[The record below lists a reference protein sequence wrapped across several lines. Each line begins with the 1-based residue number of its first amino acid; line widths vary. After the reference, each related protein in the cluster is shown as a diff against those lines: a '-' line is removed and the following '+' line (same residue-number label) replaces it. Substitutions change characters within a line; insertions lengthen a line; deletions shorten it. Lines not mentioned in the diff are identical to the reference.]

1 MWFDEGRSQHL
12 CCPHSVLPAQQQQKS
27 LNSKIVT
34 DKDVVILNTNN
45 PVSGVKT
52 VGMSKHQESII
63 IIIIYWS
70 MRVWSL

>member
-1 MWFDEGRSQHL
+1 MWSDEGRSQHL
-12 CCPHSVLPAQQQQKS
+12 CCPRSVLPQQQKS

-52 VGMSKHQESII
+52 VGMNKHQEST
-63 IIIIYWS
+63 S
-70 MRVWSL
+70 SSST